1 MKAVVLFSSG
11 IDSPVAAYLM
21 AKQGM
26 EIVAVSMDNR
36 PFTDERQKEKM
47 RKLVAHVEKV
57 ASAETCK
64 PIKIKQYFVP
74 HGPNLQKFAECCNPH
89 YRCVLCKRMM
99 LRIAD
104 KIAEKENADFI
115 ITGDSLGQVAS
126 QTIKNLRAESA
137 VPRREILRPLIGLN
151 KEEIVEIARKIG
163 TFEIS
168 SMPDAGCKAVPEK
181 PKTHAKQDE
190 VKAEEARVDIEALAC
205 AALRDSTIDK

>member
-1 MKAVVLFSSG
+1 VKGIVLFSSG

-26 EIVAVSMDNR
+26 EIIAVSMDNR
-36 PFTDERQKEKM
+36 PFTEERQREKM
-47 RKLVAHVEKV
+47 RKLVAQVEK
-57 ASAETCK
+57 ASNAE
-64 PIKIKQYFVP
+64 IKHYFVP
-74 HGPNLQKFAECCNPH
+74 HGPNLQKFADCCDSH

-104 KIAEKENADFI
+104 KIAEMENADFI

-137 VPRREILRPLIGLN
+137 VPHREILRPLIGFD
-151 KEEIVEIARKIG
+151 KEEIIEIARKIG

-168 SMPDAGCKAVPEK
+168 SIQDGGCKAVPEM
-181 PKTHAKQDE
+181 PKTHAKIGE
-190 VKAEEARVDIEALAC
+190 IEKEEEKVDISAFASSSVE
-205 AALRDSTIDK
+205 DSTVDK